1 MASAVL
7 TITKGYTFGSTELV
21 THTKL
26 HGMVDDGTF
35 TNSVAS
41 DGTTGGSS
49 SAGAGNQYVELT
61 VGASVYKL
69 LHDGT
74 V

>member
-1 MASAVL
+1 MASATL
-7 TITKGYTFGSTELV
+7 TGSKGYTFGATELI
-21 THTKL
+21 TNSKL
-26 HGMVDDGTF
+26 HSLVDSMTF

-41 DGTTGGSS
+41 DGTTGGTG

-61 VGASVYKL
+61 VGANVYKL